1 CDSIKKCEAPSTS
14 VTVEAARWYWK
25 RCRSGATGRSA
36 VPNTAQDGFVRQAAA
51 VAGSS
56 NAVAETGRCEIA
68 MNPASASGRS
78 AQQTSWN
85 RAGSIDASPLPSGND
100 AGRTNG
106 PIASDG
112 KRPWRSLTD
121 SPSSGARPATYTSP
135 ATLSE
140 LPATVITA
148 PPYEW
153 PTRTMGP

>member
-1 CDSIKKCEAPSTS
+1 
-14 VTVEAARWYWK
+14 
-25 RCRSGATGRSA
+25 SA

-68 MNPASASGRS
+68 MNAASASGTS
-78 AQQTSWN
+78 AEKTSWN
-85 RAGSIDASPLPSGND
+85 RAGSIDTSTLPSANC
-100 AGRTNG
+100 AGRTSG
-106 PIASDG
+106 PMASDG

-121 SPSSGARPATYTSP
+121 SPSLGATPATYTSP

-148 PPYEW
+148 PPYEC
-153 PTRTMGP
+153 PTSTTGPSIWSMIDAVKEES